1 MNQVQ
6 ISASHATEIKAEIP
20 KISEFGLVQIRRKH
34 HKTYIN
40 HIVRSLLG
48 FNILL
53 SMFKI

>member
-40 HIVRSLLG
+40 HIVRSLPG